1 MTQQVNK
8 LIFILRE
15 MVEAFEKL
23 ITAALEKHEQMIS
36 FDANRLERRVKD
48 EVELLNRVMQLEERS
63 GTILNEIN
71 NAFFRT
77 NSLVLGEFVE
87 LCRKDGYDETE
98 DLSIVYA
105 KLKELSIRLK
115 KVNEQN
121 QNFAKFSLI
130 IIKDT
135 IRFICKESK
144 ESIIYTPLGKKW
156 AAGSLLNIVD
166 TQA

>member
-23 ITAALEKHEQMIS
+23 ITSALEKHKQMIS
-36 FDANRLERRVKD
+36 FDANRLERSVKD
-48 EVELLNRVMQLEERS
+48 EVLLLNRVMQLEERS

-71 NAFFRT
+71 NVFFRT

-87 LCRKDGYDETE
+87 FCRKDGYDETKN
-98 DLSIVYA
+98 LIIIYA
-105 KLKELSIRLK
+105 KLKDLSIRLK

-130 IIKDT
+130 TIKDT
-135 IRFICKESK
+135 IRFICKESR
-144 ESIIYTPLGKKW
+144 ECSTYAPSGRKW
-156 AAGSLLNIVD
+156 AAGSLLNIID